1 MAVVASLAKDI
12 SPQVRRECAIALRGM
27 EHSEKAEVWATLAEL
42 HDGKD
47 RWYLEAL
54 GIGAHQDWNDCLSAW
69 LDRVDDPWKT
79 AAGRDI
85 IWRSRGEET
94 PEYLLRI
101 VGDPG
106 TPAEQL
112 PRFLRSFDFLPEEN
126 ARGALLALA
135 FGGRG
140 ELDEARHQLITG
152 EALSRIKT
160 LDPKENA
167 GDLEKLSATLDSLR
181 GSRKFIE
188 LVGRFNL
195 SDRYNEV
202 LQIATEHPSDA
213 NGIEAIRMLLA
224 KGQLDGIR
232 SKLKEGD
239 EEQVLALLK
248 VLGNSTDNR
257 AVTVLEPI
265 LDQDQTDYDTRR
277 EALRSL
283 ARIRKGAEIL
293 VELAEDQELPQDL
306 QVASA
311 AELNKLPWK
320 DLRERGSKVFPL
332 SPSKENKPL
341 PSIPDLA
348 RVRGEVQAGK
358 LVFAEQGTCAKCHI
372 VQGQGKQVGPDLSEI
387 GSKLS
392 REALYESI
400 LYPSAGIS
408 HNFETYAIELA
419 DGNVVS
425 GVLVSQ
431 SDEEVQIKDNEAV
444 LRRFPIADVELIEKQ
459 PISLMPADLHKL
471 MTEKELIDL
480 IEYLTTLKS
489 VQKGG

>member
-1 MAVVASLAKDI
+1 M
-12 SPQVRRECAIALRGM
+12 
-27 EHSEKAEVWATLAEL
+27 
-42 HDGKD
+42 
-47 RWYLEAL
+47 
-54 GIGAHQDWNDCLSAW
+54 
-69 LDRVDDPWKT
+69 
-79 AAGRDI
+79 
-85 IWRSRGEET
+85 
-94 PEYLLRI
+94 
-101 VGDPG
+101 
-106 TPAEQL
+106 
-112 PRFLRSFDFLPEEN
+112 
-126 ARGALLALA
+126 
-135 FGGRG
+135 
-140 ELDEARHQLITG
+140 
-152 EALSRIKT
+152 
-160 LDPKENA
+160 
-167 GDLEKLSATLDSLR
+167 
-181 GSRKFIE
+181 
-188 LVGRFNL
+188 
-195 SDRYNEV
+195 
-202 LQIATEHPSDA
+202 
-213 NGIEAIRMLLA
+213 
-224 KGQLDGIR
+224 
-232 SKLKEGD
+232 
-239 EEQVLALLK
+239 
-248 VLGNSTDNR
+248 
-257 AVTVLEPI
+257 VLEPI
-265 LDQDQTDYDTRR
+265 LDQDKKDYDTRR

-293 VELAEDQELPQDL
+293 VELAEDQEIPQDL

-358 LVFAEQGTCAKCHI
+358 QVFAEQGTCAKCHI

-392 REALYESI
+392 RDALYESI

-408 HNFETYAIELA
+408 HNYETYVIELA

-431 SDEEVQIKDNEAV
+431 SDEEFQIKDNEAV

-480 IEYLTTLKS
+480 IEYLTTLKAA
-489 VQKGG
+489 QKSG